1 MSDKQSQKAGDDSI
15 LNQIGV
21 VNIYNGITEERAREI
36 YMELEPM
43 RIEQYSR
50 EAVETINERLTAA
63 IEPIIRKMR
72 EHDSAFEQFKDPAF
86 LYLLRNAQATASRT
100 DSKDDYEMLAELIEQ
115 HIKHK
120 DDRIITSTVSEAIK
134 IVDQIDV
141 YSLKI
146 LTIVFLIYY
155 IKLFRSNADALLVDM
170 NKYCEQILPEEYP
183 NTQEW
188 VNHLDMLKLVR
199 YDRISRFKPLKDIFN
214 ITYSDNIVTGIK
226 KDSENYEVVRKM
238 FTNDAVFSAF
248 MVDNGLLD
256 GYVKLKITEDSIKNG
271 QAYQI
276 IDKDV
281 INTLNNLLN
290 NIKIIQSY
298 YDKDVKL
305 LQQVQ
310 NNFMIKFNSYPKLK
324 AFNDWISSL
333 DYSFDLTLLGRLIAN
348 MNLKR
353 YIPDCPIFYKK

>member
-1 MSDKQSQKAGDDSI
+1 
-15 LNQIGV
+15 
-21 VNIYNGITEERAREI
+21 
-36 YMELEPM
+36 
-43 RIEQYSR
+43 
-50 EAVETINERLTAA
+50 
-63 IEPIIRKMR
+63 
-72 EHDSAFEQFKDPAF
+72 
-86 LYLLRNAQATASRT
+86 
-100 DSKDDYEMLAELIEQ
+100 MLAELIEQ

-298 YDKDVKL
+298 YDKDAKL

>member
-1 MSDKQSQKAGDDSI
+1 MSDKQSQKAGDGSI
-15 LNQIGV
+15 LNQIG
-21 VNIYNGITEERAREI
+21 NIAVYISNDKEAMKIL
-36 YMELEPM
+36 MELFETRM
-43 RIEQYSR
+43 EKYTL
-50 EAVETINERLTAA
+50 EAEKKANERISSAS
-63 IEPIIRKMR
+63 EKIIYRLGKL
-72 EHDSAFEQFKDPAF
+72 EGAFEQFKEPAF
-86 LYLLRNAQATASRT
+86 QQLIRNAQATASRT

-170 NKYCEQILPEEYP
+170 NKYCEQFLPEEYP

-298 YDKDVKL
+298 YDKDAKL